1 MTNDRRGRWNVF
13 AYYYAAALIGL
24 VMVLVGAVGGLQSL
38 VRVALPQTADEVRYI
53 DEPYRFT
60 PDGEPRPTAAELD
73 RIEEEAE
80 DDARTSGLADFA
92 RGLIT
97 AGVGAPVMAWHL
109 RQARRKEPD
118 WMDDGAPESPLA
130 TSGA

>member
-1 MTNDRRGRWNVF
+1 MTNDRRGRWIVF

-24 VMVLVGAVGGLQSL
+24 VMVLVGTVGGLKSL

-60 PDGEPRPTAAELD
+60 PDGEPRPNAAELD
-73 RIEEEAE
+73 RLEDEAK
-80 DDARTSGLADFA
+80 DDARTRGLADFA
-92 RGLIT
+92 SGLIT

-118 WMDDGAPESPLA
+118 WMDDGGTDPVP
-130 TSGA
+130 TPSGA

>member
-1 MTNDRRGRWNVF
+1 MTNDRRGRWIVF

-24 VMVLVGAVGGLQSL
+24 AMVLVGTVGGLKSL

-60 PDGEPRPTAAELD
+60 PDGEKRLTKAEIDDL
-73 RIEEEAE
+73 EEEAE
-80 DDARTSGLADFA
+80 DDARTRGLADFA
-92 RGLIT
+92 SGLIT

-109 RQARRKEPD
+109 RQARRREPD
-118 WMDDGAPESPLA
+118 WMDDASTGSAPPA
-130 TSGA
+130 GGT